1 MGEENEQVWQKL
13 TVEPLTSFTAPDIGV
28 AELNGQK
35 ICISKF
41 RERWYG
47 FSYQCPHAGGYL
59 ADGDI
64 DQKGQV
70 VCPVHGYRFDIRN
83 GYNSTGEGYYLRHWP
98 IDERPDGLYIKMGPP
113 ATKMDPE

>member
-1 MGEENEQVWQKL
+1 MDEKTDLEWHKL
-13 TVEPLTSFTAPDIGV
+13 TLEPQTACAAPEIGV
-28 AELNGQK
+28 AELYGQK

-41 RERWYG
+41 RDRWYG

-64 DQKGQV
+64 DHKGQV

-83 GYNSTGEGYYLRHWP
+83 GFNTTGEGYYLRHWP
-98 IDERPDGLYIKMGPP
+98 IEERQDGLYIKMSPQ
-113 ATKMDPE
+113 ALKTEPE